1 MNHLVL
7 YVDKNSEGKHD
18 GDEFRN
24 EANAYAAFHRER
36 FSSTVNLLRVPC
48 ELPALRRP
56 ERVEAMIVGAA
67 LPDNEE
73 YDVFAY
79 FGHGTERWIQTAH
92 TTVKPGNLA
101 RALARV
107 LCPEPMLWFAA
118 CKTAAL
124 APNGGPGFL
133 QTLVAQLHERI
144 TTAHAWGHTTAGHT
158 TRNPNLC
165 LITPFERECVSKVQM
180 AILKKRLWEPTS
192 ELRFWFPLCTSIEGL
207 LA

>member
-7 YVDKNSEGKHD
+7 YVDKNTEGKHD
-18 GDEFRN
+18 GAEFTN
-24 EANAYAAFHRER
+24 EANAYAAFHRKH
-36 FSSTVNLLRVPC
+36 FASTVNMLRVPC
-48 ELPALRRP
+48 EIPALRRT
-56 ERVEAMIVGAA
+56 ERVESMIVGAA

-73 YDVFAY
+73 YDAFAY

-101 RALARV
+101 HALARV
-107 LCPEPMLWFAA
+107 LSPAPMLWFAA

-133 QTLVAQLHERI
+133 QDLVTRLSDERTI
-144 TTAHAWGHTTAGHT
+144 AHAWGHTTAGHT

-180 AILKKRLWEPTS
+180 MTLKKRLWEPTS
-192 ELRFWFPLCTSIEGL
+192 ELRFWLPLCTSIEGL